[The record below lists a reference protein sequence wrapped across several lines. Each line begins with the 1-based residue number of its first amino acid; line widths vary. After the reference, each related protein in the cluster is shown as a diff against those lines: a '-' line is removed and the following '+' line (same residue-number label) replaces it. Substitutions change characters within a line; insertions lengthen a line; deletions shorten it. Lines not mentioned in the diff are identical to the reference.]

1 MSKVSKKKLLSPTVQ
16 HPAARWA
23 FVLVLCAALGI
34 VASYYWR
41 VFYGL
46 DARGLAPLA
55 VTGFCVG
62 LSILAGTAALLLRR
76 VKDFAKRGAACI
88 LLCGILF
95 AFANP
100 PMQTPDETDHYLRT
114 YAISMGHFDFD
125 AERGYPEDVNE
136 LVAAFPGAWVNAHT
150 SAGVGTDPDTHAE
163 QAYNTAGYA
172 LKQYGKDGRVESIWD
187 SFTQYHNWESRDSA
201 ADSVTEP
208 ISFLILPFLPGAL
221 GMALARLLGFGA
233 LGCLYGGRLA
243 NLLAY
248 AALCYAALRTAH
260 KCKPAFL
267 CIMLLPMSLYMG
279 ASLSYDATLLGCYYV
294 MLALLTRAEWDD
306 RTALWYALACV
317 FANGTKPYINLLWVV
332 LPFVVRRSEWKV
344 RFSRAL
350 YAVLTAAGALAL
362 TFGVEQYGTLLRHN
376 YGAIARQGGTTV
388 NGGAQLLFVLKNP
401 LRYIAVLLGT
411 LYENDGFIGQL
422 GLFGWKDMP
431 VAFISLTA
439 PLVLLAAAAIGL
451 VGSILA
457 SLLAREDPPHRL
469 AVGVRSRLRRG
480 RDDGHVYYL
489 HPRGHG
495 AHRRPADAVFPAG
508 VAAGGA
514 GCCRAGPP
522 CACPALDRR
531 KGRRH
536 QRPPVRVVCVCRG
549 SALVPALLCGA
560 GVYDL

>member
-1 MSKVSKKKLLSPTVQ
+1 M
-16 HPAARWA
+16 
-23 FVLVLCAALGI
+23 LVLCAALG
-34 VASYYWR
+34 VVGSYYWR

-46 DARGLAPLA
+46 DARGLAPLT

-62 LSILAGTAALLLRR
+62 LAALAGAAALLLRR
-76 VKDFAKRGAACI
+76 VRDFAKRGAACI

-100 PMQTPDETDHYLRT
+100 PLQTPDETDHYLRT
-114 YAISMGHFDFD
+114 YAISMGRFDFD
-125 AERGYPEDVNE
+125 AARGYPEDVDE
-136 LVAAFPGAWVNAHT
+136 LVTAFPGAWVNAHP

-187 SFTQYHNWESRDSA
+187 SFMQYLNWESRDSV

-221 GMALARLLGFGA
+221 GMALARLFGLGA
-233 LGCLYGGRLA
+233 LDCLYGGRLV

-248 AALCYAALRTAH
+248 TALCYAALRSAH
-260 KCKPAFL
+260 KCRPAFL
-267 CIMLLPMSLYMG
+267 CIMLMPMSLYMG
-279 ASLSYDATLLGCYYV
+279 ASLSYDATLLGCYYL
-294 MLALLTRAEWDD
+294 MLALLTQEKWNDK
-306 RTALWYALACV
+306 TAFCYALACV

-344 RFSRAL
+344 RFSRAV

-376 YGAIARQGGTTV
+376 YGAIARQGGTAV
-388 NGGAQLLFVLKNP
+388 NGGTQLLFVLKNP

-439 PLVLLAAAAIGL
+439 PLVLLLAAMLCTPAADALGRRRTGWLGVFGLVYAVGAMTAMYITYTPVAMVRIVGLQTRYFLPVWLLVVVAAAA
-451 VGSILA
+451 
-457 SLLAREDPPHRL
+457 LARRALAPRLTAEKAAAL
-469 AVGVRSRLRRG
+469 AV
-480 RDDGHVYYL
+480 
-489 HPRGHG
+489 P
-495 AHRRPADAVFPAG
+495 
-508 VAAGGA
+508 
-514 GCCRAGPP
+514 
-522 CACPALDRR
+522 
-531 KGRRH
+531 
-536 QRPPVRVVCVCRG
+536 
-549 SALVPALLCGA
+549 LCGWYAFA
-560 GVYDL
+560 GAVLLFQHYFVGPVYTIYK